1 MQLFF
6 RIVSVALSAAL
17 LATGCDF
24 VRASFNK
31 PTSRDLDSLR
41 QVKADA
47 ERLAAIRS
55 AAEKA
60 AADSAARAVRDSQAL
75 CDSVPQNRYYVIAGA
90 FTDSENVEKCSKDLV
105 NDGYQVNSFKLR
117 NGYTVVAILGTD
129 NKNQAYISCS
139 EYAKVAPSGVEP
151 WVYDAGPKKQDSKFP
166 IE

>member
-1 MQLFF
+1 MMRL
-6 RIVSVALSAAL
+6 ANAGSAA
-17 LATGCDF
+17 
-24 VRASFNK
+24 
-31 PTSRDLDSLR
+31 
-41 QVKADA
+41 
-47 ERLAAIRS
+47 S
-55 AAEKA
+55 AA
-60 AADSAARAVRDSQAL
+60 VNSQAL